1 MTRVPACLKFMPCSE
16 HPRLSISARVTDT
29 AVQLLV
35 QDNRIGFDMKRHAPI
50 FQIFQIFQRL
60 QRAVDYAG
68 AGVGLAIVNKAMA
81 RLGGRCWADSQPGQ
95 GATCHRQLP
104 RCRSEPAI
112 NGASR

>member
-35 QDNRIGFDMKRHAPI
+35 QDNRIGFDMKRHAS
-50 FQIFQIFQRL
+50 IFQIFQRL
-60 QRAVDYAG
+60 QRAVDYAD
-68 AGVGLAIVNKAMA
+68 AGVGLAIVSKAMA

>member
-35 QDNRIGFDMKRHAPI
+35 QDNRIGFDMKRHAS
-50 FQIFQIFQRL
+50 IFQIFQRL
-60 QRAVDYAG
+60 QRAVDYAD

-95 GATCHRQLP
+95 GATFHRQLP
-104 RCRSEPAI
+104 RSLSEPAI